1 MRTFLACAFL
11 LLLLTACQSA
21 PEAPDTLAEIRAR
34 GAIRVG
40 ISEFEPWALTGR
52 HGKLIGFEVDVATK
66 LAEDLGVPVEVVPLD
81 FDELIP
87 SLRTG
92 LIDIITSGMSITPK
106 RARVV
111 NFSAPYHRSEV
122 ALMTT
127 PGTPAYGTARD
138 DFDREDLK
146 IGTVSGTVGAATSV
160 WSFPRATQV
169 SFRSQQSAL
178 AALTAGKVDA
188 LVASSLTHRMAA
200 MRSGTELVMPLEVP
214 LARTVEAFAVRKG
227 DPDFLAFL
235 NAWVQVRKN
244 DQWIERRRAYW
255 FLGRSWE
262 SRTTPPTR

>member
-1 MRTFLACAFL
+1 MRKFLASAL
-11 LLLLTACQSA
+11 LLLFLTACQSA

-40 ISEFEPWALTGR
+40 ISEFEPWAMTDR

-66 LAEDLGVPVEVVPLD
+66 LAEDLGVPVWVVPLK

-92 LIDIITSGMSITPK
+92 WIDLIVAGMSITPK

-111 NFSAPYHRSEV
+111 NFSIPYHSSEV

-127 PGTPAYGTARD
+127 PGTPAYGAARD
-138 DFDREDLK
+138 DFNREDLK
-146 IGTVSGTVGAATSV
+146 IGSVSGTVGAATSA
-160 WSFPRATQV
+160 WSFPKATQV
-169 SFRSQQSAL
+169 SFRDQQAAL
-178 AALTAGKVDA
+178 VALTAGEVDG

-200 MRSGTELVMPLEVP
+200 MRTGTEIVMPIEVP

-227 DPDFLAFL
+227 EPDFLAFL
-235 NAWVQVRKN
+235 DAWVRVRKN
-244 DQWIERRRAYW
+244 DQWLERRRAYW
-255 FLGRSWE
+255 FLSRSWE
-262 SRTTPPTR
+262 SRTN